1 MSSARRRWIAI
12 TIAVVVL
19 AGVALLYITGPLG
32 RTGPGCTVKLVDARA
47 AASGGGPAVSDG
59 TAVSDDSDEVTS
71 FALSVEQA
79 DNAATIAAV
88 GTRLGMP
95 DHAVSVAIATALQE
109 SGLRNLSYGDRDSV
123 GLFQQRPSQ
132 GWGRAEQITDTVYA
146 STAFYQRLRQ
156 QRNWQRMEVTDAAQ
170 MVQRS
175 AAPQAYAQWEPQAR
189 AIAAALTGE
198 AEASMS
204 CHDLV
209 LGAPA
214 SNVAA
219 LAGRELGTAALSG
232 PQPPGRGRALAAWLV
247 AHSARLSIDQ
257 VVYDGRTW
265 TAESGEWEATGP
277 PDGRLSL
284 HIAPPPT

>member
-1 MSSARRRWIAI
+1 MSTSRRRWVFAS
-12 TIAVVVL
+12 IAVLAVIGVVL
-19 AGVALLYITGPLG
+19 LYVNGPLG
-32 RTGPGCTVKLVDARA
+32 RTAPGCTVQL
-47 AASGGGPAVSDG
+47 ASAQPDDGSGDTDVS
-59 TAVSDDSDEVTS
+59 S

-88 GTRLGMP
+88 GGRLGMP

-109 SGLRNLSYGDRDSV
+109 SGLRNLNYGDRDSI

-132 GWGRAEQITDTVYA
+132 GWGRTDQISDTVYA
-146 STAFYQRLRQ
+146 STAFYLRLRQ

-170 MVQRS
+170 LVQRS
-175 AAPQAYAQWEPQAR
+175 AAPQAYAQWEVQAR

-198 AEASMS
+198 AEATMS
-204 CHDLV
+204 CHDIV

-214 SNVAA
+214 TNVVA

-232 PQPPGRGRALAAWLV
+232 QQERERGRALAAWLV

-257 VVYDGRTW
+257 VSFDGRTW
-265 TAESGEWEATGP
+265 TAESGEWDTTGA
-277 PDGRLSL
+277 PDARLSL
-284 HIAPPPT
+284 HVAPPPT

>member
-1 MSSARRRWIAI
+1 VGTARRRWIVVS
-12 TIAVVVL
+12 IAVLMLVGVV
-19 AGVALLYITGPLG
+19 LLYINGPLG
-32 RTGPGCTVKLVDARA
+32 RTAPGCAVRL
-47 AASGGGPAVSDG
+47 ASAQP
-59 TAVSDDSDEVTS
+59 DDEDVTS

-88 GTRLGMP
+88 GGRLGMP

-109 SGLRNLSYGDRDSV
+109 SGLRNLAYGDRDSV

-132 GWGRAEQITDTVYA
+132 GWGRAEQLTDTVYA

-156 QRNWQRMEVTDAAQ
+156 QRNWQQMEVTDAAQ
-170 MVQRS
+170 LVQRS

-198 AEASMS
+198 AEATLS
-204 CHDLV
+204 CHDIV

-214 SNVAA
+214 TNVVA
-219 LAGRELGTAALSG
+219 LAGRELGTVALSG
-232 PQPPGRGRALAAWLV
+232 SQAPERGRALAAWLV

-257 VVYDGRTW
+257 VGFDGRSW
-265 TAESGEWEATGP
+265 TAESGEWASAGA

>member
-1 MSSARRRWIAI
+1 M
-12 TIAVVVL
+12 VV
-19 AGVALLYITGPLG
+19 GIALLYINGPLG
-32 RTGPGCTVKLVDARA
+32 RTGPGCTVKLQSAQQA
-47 AASGGGPAVSDG
+47 
-59 TAVSDDSDEVTS
+59 DDSGDVTS

-88 GTRLGMP
+88 GGRLGMP

-109 SGLRNLSYGDRDSV
+109 SGLRNLRYGDRDSV

-132 GWGRAEQITDTVYA
+132 GWGRAEQINDTVYA

-156 QRNWQRMEVTDAAQ
+156 QRNWQAMEVTEAAQ

-198 AEASMS
+198 AEATMS
-204 CHDLV
+204 CHDIA
-209 LGAPA
+209 LGTPA
-214 SNVAA
+214 SSVGG
-219 LAGRELGTAALSG
+219 LAIRELGTPALSG
-232 PQPPGRGRALAAWLV
+232 PQGPERGRALAAWLV

-257 VVYDGRTW
+257 VGFDGRSW
-265 TAESGEWEATGP
+265 TADSGEWAAAGT